1 MLSARLTFQRWRYPW
16 WRHSTAT
23 PAGRAGLDVLNPRPQ
38 DLSFGLGMFRDH
50 DVVVSLTR
58 MTAVL
63 VDASLRVVER
73 LVAAQPAAQP
83 APNNVVRPRVLPS
96 LSFHD
101 VHCARLRRSM
111 SRRDSSGGTAVEST
125 RPEDTGGIAQHS
137 HATGRVFICPRVGSS
152 SRDGP
157 PVLSYRAWQRPWE
170 CAVARFTRIPLRGS
184 SVGHCG
190 QPMGLP
196 CHNLLSHTGPS
207 PLTSEPWH
215 AVGPH
220 QAQD

>member
-1 MLSARLTFQRWRYPW
+1 VIADPDRAGPAARMLSARLTFQRWRYPW

-96 LSFHD
+96 LSFHS
-101 VHCARLRRSM
+101 VHCARLREIDVATHLAEPP
-111 SRRDSSGGTAVEST
+111 SRAPALRTPAGSPNTPMLPDAYLFVPAS
-125 RPEDTGGIAQHS
+125 
-137 HATGRVFICPRVGSS
+137 GRVRVTAH
-152 SRDGP
+152 P
-157 PVLSYRAWQRPWE
+157 SYRIGPGRDLGSVRSQGSRVSLSAVPAWAIVVGLWGSRVTICCHTRVLRP
-170 CAVARFTRIPLRGS
+170 
-184 SVGHCG
+184 
-190 QPMGLP
+190 
-196 CHNLLSHTGPS
+196 
-207 PLTSEPWH
+207 
-215 AVGPH
+215 
-220 QAQD
+220 